1 MSKPRILVVEDDE
14 AISRLLEVALQ
25 EHGFEFIYTE
35 HGQEA
40 LAICR
45 DQPPDLVVL
54 DIQLPDI
61 SGYEVGRALRAG
73 RRTRHIPIIVL
84 TAFNERNDRM
94 IALEE
99 IKARYFL
106 NKPFD
111 IDELIAIIKGQLH
124 EYHRSNQF
132 HPITEL
138 PTGEMVAERLRD
150 LLTHDGWALAMLR
163 LSDFEGFRQQAGAD
177 TGEQIM
183 RATADLITVVVEAH
197 GAADDF
203 VGQMAIG
210 PTFVLISTANRV
222 PALLA
227 QITSRF
233 DAGFPMQFP
242 TVPRLSSTLITPADG
257 PFNDIRELSAIAEER
272 LQK

>member
-14 AISRLLEVALQ
+14 AITRLLEVALQ
-25 EHGFEFIYTE
+25 EHGFEFICTD

-54 DIQLPDI
+54 DIRLPDI

-73 RRTRHIPIIVL
+73 RRTRYIPVVVL

-94 IALEE
+94 IALDE

-111 IDELIAIIKGQLH
+111 VDELIAIIKGQLREH
-124 EYHRSNQF
+124 HRGNQF

-138 PTGEMVAERLRD
+138 PTGDMVAERLRD
-150 LLTHDGWALAMLR
+150 LLTRDDWALAMLR
-163 LSDFEGFRQQAGAD
+163 LRDFDGFRQQTGAEA
-177 TGEQIM
+177 GEQIM
-183 RATADLITVVVEAH
+183 RATADLISAMVEEH
-197 GAADDF
+197 NAAEDF
-203 VGQMAIG
+203 VGQLSIG
-210 PTFVLISTANRV
+210 PTFVLISTAGEA
-222 PALLA
+222 PALIE
-227 QITSRF
+227 QITTRF
-233 DAGFPMQFP
+233 NSEFPSQFGP
-242 TVPRLSSTLITPADG
+242 TLQLSSTLITPTDG

-272 LQK
+272 LR